1 MKKVYLLL
9 LYLGLFFVSCTEPK
23 PNADELI
30 EQTIKAHGADQMAQG
45 KLTFNFRGID
55 YAVTRDNGLYTYE
68 RITIQNQDSV
78 VDRLT
83 NEGFTR
89 TINDSVV
96 TLKPEKES
104 TLSSSLN
111 SVIYLGQLPFSLDG
125 PAVYKKFLGET
136 TIDDKKYYE
145 VEVTFDENGGGEDH
159 EDVFIYWIN
168 QADFMIDYF
177 AYSFCE
183 EECGFRFR
191 ESYNRRNINGMIV
204 QDYHNYSPIDTDAK
218 LEDLEEHFEQG
229 KLKKVSDIE
238 LKRATFDL

>member
-1 MKKVYLLL
+1 MKKVSFLLL
-9 LYLGLFFVSCTEPK
+9 CLGLSITSCTEPQ
-23 PNADELI
+23 PDADELI
-30 EQTIKAHGADQMAQG
+30 AKTIKAHGADKMAQG
-45 KLTFNFRGID
+45 KLAFNFRGID
-55 YAVTRDNGLYTYE
+55 YVVTRDNGLFTYE

-83 NEGFTR
+83 NDGFKR

-96 TLKPEKES
+96 TLQPEKKS

-125 PAVYKKFLGET
+125 PAVYKKYLGET
-136 TIDDKKYYE
+136 TINEIKYYE

-204 QDYHNYSPIDTDAK
+204 QDYHNYSPIDSDAK
-218 LEDLEEHFEQG
+218 LENLEEHFEQG
-229 KLKKVSDIE
+229 KLEKVSDIE
-238 LKRATFDL
+238 LKRVSGD